1 MFVICTLIFFNSLLK
16 IIQDEID
23 TLSEISLDLVKSD
36 FLDAFRVPLK

>member
-1 MFVICTLIFFNSLLK
+1 